1 MCECFETS
9 LCVCKSVSDWMIERC
24 ELFMVFK
31 CIFIDSSFYSST
43 YLSHREIEN
52 GRIAMRSNEMQLR
65 LHEFPWRSKPS
76 PF

>member
-1 MCECFETS
+1 
-9 LCVCKSVSDWMIERC
+9 
-24 ELFMVFK
+24 MVFK

-43 YLSHREIEN
+43 NVSHREIEN
-52 GRIAMRSNEMQLR
+52 SRIAMRGNEMQLR